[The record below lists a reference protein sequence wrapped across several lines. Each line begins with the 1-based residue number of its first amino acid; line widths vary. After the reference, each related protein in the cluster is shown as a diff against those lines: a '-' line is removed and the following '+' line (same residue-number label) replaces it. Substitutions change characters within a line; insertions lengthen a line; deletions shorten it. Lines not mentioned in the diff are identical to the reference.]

1 MTWEELAQQ
10 PYTQKSNNLKEIKKN
25 AKELMIHVVA
35 SMCDNRYILSLR
47 KDSNG
52 EFKMSGNGY
61 ALSNFGFKSPVYEI
75 EWAADEG
82 DWSKVIHIINSG
94 YQRIDKIVSR

>member
-1 MTWEELAQQ
+1 MTFTDLAQQ
-10 PYTQKSNNLKEIKKN
+10 PYTQKRKNLKEIKKN
-25 AKELMIHVVA
+25 AKELIIHIVS

>member
-1 MTWEELAQQ
+1 MTYIDLANQ
-10 PYTQKSNNLKEIKKN
+10 PMTQMRKNLKEIKKN
-25 AKELMIHVVA
+25 PRELMIHIVS
-35 SMCDNRYILSLR
+35 SMCDNRYILSL
-47 KDSNG
+47 KKNSDG
-52 EFKMSGNGY
+52 EFRMSGGRF

-82 DWSKVIHIINSG
+82 DWSKVIHSINSG

>member
-1 MTWEELAQQ
+1 MTYKELYLSEVYQM
-10 PYTQKSNNLKEIKKN
+10 QKNLKEIKKN
-25 AKELMIHVVA
+25 PRELMIHIVS
-35 SMCDNRYILSLR
+35 SMCDNKYILSL
-47 KDSNG
+47 KKNSDG
-52 EFKMSGNGY
+52 EFRMSGGRF